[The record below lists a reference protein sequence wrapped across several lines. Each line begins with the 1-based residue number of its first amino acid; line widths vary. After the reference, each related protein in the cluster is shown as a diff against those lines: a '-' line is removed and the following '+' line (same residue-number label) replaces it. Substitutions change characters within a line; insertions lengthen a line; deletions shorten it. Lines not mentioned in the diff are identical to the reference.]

1 MMQSI
6 RSVLLLVLLAT
17 LPLYGCSQIGEA
29 AGKAKAGI
37 ENAISDTKSGY
48 NRGYS
53 GEKSPSGEKSS
64 SEKNV
69 SEGSVTHL

>member
-1 MMQSI
+1 MQVI
-6 RSVLLLVLLAT
+6 RSSLLLALLAT
-17 LPLYGCSQIGEA
+17 LPLCGCSQIGEA

-53 GEKSPSGEKSS
+53 GGKGHTQGKSS
-64 SEKNV
+64 TEEV
-69 SEGSVTHL
+69 SHL